1 MTQVVGTVYDG
12 STAATTHTITVPSG
26 VTTAMTALFV
36 IGTGSSTAV
45 TTTLSFAGASFSK
58 LDEQNAVNTR
68 VAVWTGSNLTAG
80 NQITLTLSGSAAV
93 TVGHYYQDTYI
104 FASGSLSAATRS
116 VSSSSTTS
124 GSVTPGSG
132 QQVVIVGVE
141 RTTTATTLA
150 GVTTSGGDAVT
161 NTFYGEGT
169 GSAQASVYAG
179 IYTAGS
185 GAARTATITYSN
197 SSGNGYAA
205 QILTSGAGGGGGGGG
220 GGGASTPGAMHN
232 MGKAG
237 GKNHFNLGIGYPSGH
252 VDITE
257 NALEAGFVEPG
268 FYELNSDGT
277 AVRMSTPLNGGTTS
291 ANTQYPR
298 VEYRELQAGGAG
310 DSSTPKAAWNGNTGV
325 HYMKGRTRVLKMP
338 PNKPQLVIA
347 QVHDADDDTAMIRL
361 SSKTNVEFKL
371 GDTVVTSRAHVMGTW
386 YDWMIRVENG
396 DISWYWGDLS
406 TPVATRV
413 DGHTGSGYY
422 FKFGCY
428 AQSNDGI
435 DSVSDG
441 PFIVEVAPFPE
452 TWHTG
457 YAAPSI
463 PSAAPTVNAGDDA
476 TVQTGTTFARTAT
489 ENSSSAI
496 TSRTWKILSGPTGVG
511 STIDTDASLAWT
523 PTVAGFYTLRYSA
536 TNSSGTGTDDLGVTV
551 TTDEPGGGGTGGGAA
566 TADYQEKFL
575 DGVAWPVITRQSTVV
590 SVSGASAFGS
600 AVSAA
605 AGGQR
610 LTLASTSYTGTYSL
624 TGKSNVTIEASTLG
638 GATFGSGSQLTIK
651 DCTNVLIR
659 GLNFTTDSAIEAIN
673 IRGTSR
679 NIWIDQCTIGPSGAA
694 VNSASSGQMIYISDT
709 AEFVRLSYN
718 WLRNKGTAGNQIKV
732 YGNDAAGQ
740 VNKHI
745 LVDHNILQGVKP
757 AVSNGKEPVR
767 HGVST
772 MSKSMSYS
780 TYCMNFWIDC
790 LAEPE
795 NFSGKAGGLAVYG
808 NTFYR
813 CSGGAVLRHGTDC
826 VMSDN
831 YFIDGVDT
839 TASDGVKS
847 GGIRGY
853 DSGHDIEHNYMDGL
867 AGAGFQASLLIDRGD
882 AEGSSTNLAG
892 HWRVINALVNRN
904 VIINSATPIVVWNGS
919 QYSLNPSNVTITNN
933 LTAGTTQ
940 AGPIVFNGGAALVS
954 SPAPSGNVHYASPAA
969 GGFTQDSDGIWRKA
983 GYGPRLTYIKQTDV
997 GPGGALYDTNRAG
1010 TALGGSTGGGTGTTT
1025 PVVNAGADLQVVLG
1039 SPVTRTGTVVTGA
1052 AITAHRWSVV
1062 SGPAQVGTTLSSTAS
1077 LVWTPPQLGT
1087 FVLRYA
1093 ATNSAG
1099 SGTDDI
1105 TVTVTTGGGSTA
1117 APTFVGASAGNSGE
1131 SSAIDI
1137 PAPAGIQAGDFEIA
1151 VILSAGPETMTAT
1164 PAGWSLLRQ
1173 ADVVSAAGDP
1183 GGPCTA
1189 WLYSRTVSGSGVS
1202 AAWTKSGTRV
1212 WHATRAAWRGLSSL
1226 GQVAVTAETSPGTSH
1241 LTPTVTPASAN
1252 SVVVGVVAADLLNAT
1267 TGPFTPPAGWTE
1279 RYDRT
1284 VTVTTENESI
1294 AIADFTPGGGGGSA
1308 PPAAPGFFM
1317 FSQSEIDAA
1326 ASSGTAFTQAKTI
1339 ADTSIGTVNL
1349 ADQDMDNAAIAYC
1362 AALMY
1367 VKTGTASYRTRVE
1380 SALAQLPSASTP
1392 PRSGE
1397 TGGVLPVARQL
1408 AGWIIAADLVGYRPA
1423 AFTSF
1428 ASAIRTRNIGGHG
1441 LWDVLK
1447 TTSQVTANN
1456 WGTHSLA
1463 ARAACSAYL
1472 GDTTDLNECANIF
1485 RRWTGE
1491 NRSVWS
1497 SWVNTDDHDESWVD
1511 SQPMAGING
1520 AAAVSTKAGA
1530 VVEDICRGPSH
1541 PSVDEVGLSYS
1552 WEALQGAM
1560 VTAKILTRAGY
1571 GDCFGWGGNALL
1583 RAAQFINGKAP
1594 SFSSPPYGAYPP
1606 RHPESQWVPYAI
1618 NRRYGVSLSPLGSAT
1633 DRGWGI
1639 AAAHWI
1645 F

>member
-12 STAATTHTITVPSG
+12 STASTTHTITVPSG
-26 VTTAMTALFV
+26 VTTSMTGLFV

-68 VAVWTGSNLTAG
+68 VAVWTGANLSAG
-80 NQITLTLSGSAAV
+80 NSVTLTLSGSAAV
-93 TVGHYYQDTYI
+93 TVGHYYQDDYS

-132 QQVVIVGVE
+132 QRVVIVGVE
-141 RTTTATTLA
+141 RTTTATTLS

-179 IYTAGS
+179 TYTAGS

-205 QILTSGAGGGGGGGG
+205 QILTSGSGGGGGGG
-220 GGGASTPGAMHN
+220 GGGATTPGAMHN

-237 GKNHFNLGIGYPSGH
+237 GKNHFNLGIGYPAGH

-257 NALEAGFVEPG
+257 NSLEAGFTEPG

-298 VEYRELQAGGAG
+298 VEYRELQPGGVG
-310 DSSTPKAAWNGNTGV
+310 DSSTPKAAWNGASGR

-347 QVHDADDDTAMIRL
+347 QIHDASDDTAMIRL

-371 GDTVVTSRAHVMGTW
+371 GDTVITSRAHVMGTW
-386 YDWMIRVENG
+386 YDWMFVVDNG

-428 AQSNDGI
+428 AQSNDSI

-457 YAAPSI
+457 YAAPTI
-463 PSAAPTVNAGDDA
+463 PSAPPTVNAGDDA

-489 ENSSSAI
+489 ETSSSQI
-496 TSRTWKILSGPTGVG
+496 TSRTWKIQTGPSGVG
-511 STIDTDASLAWT
+511 STIDTDANLAWT

-551 TTDEPGGGGTGGGAA
+551 TTDEPGGGSAGGGA

-575 DGVAWPVITRQSTVV
+575 DGVAWPVVTRQPTVV
-590 SVSGASAFGS
+590 SVSGASAFAS
-600 AVSAA
+600 AVTAA
-605 AGGQR
+605 SSGQR
-610 LTLASTSYTGTYSL
+610 LTLASASYTGTYSL
-624 TGKSNVTIEASTLG
+624 TGKSNVTVEASTLG
-638 GATFGSGSQLTIK
+638 GPTFGAGSQLTIK
-651 DCTNVLIR
+651 DCENVLIR

-679 NIWIDQCTIGPSGAA
+679 NIWIDQCTIGTSAAA
-694 VNSASSGQMIYISDT
+694 VSSANSGQFIYISDT
-709 AEFVRLSYN
+709 AELVRVSYN
-718 WLRNKGTAGNQIKV
+718 LLRNKGTAGNQIKI
-732 YGNDAAGQ
+732 YGNDTAGQ

-780 TYCMNFWIDC
+780 TYCMNFWVDC

-831 YFIDGVDT
+831 YFIDGNNT

-847 GGIRGY
+847 GGIRFY
-853 DSGHDIEHNYMDGL
+853 DAGHDIEHNYMDGL

-882 AEGSSTNLAG
+882 AEGSSTALAN

-904 VIINSATPIVVWNGS
+904 VIVNSATPIVVWNGS

-940 AGPIVFNGGAALVS
+940 AGPIVFNGGAALMS
-954 SPAPSGNVHYASPAA
+954 SPAPTGNVHYASPAA
-969 GGFTQDSDGIWRKA
+969 GGFTQDGDGIWRKA
-983 GYGPRLTYIKQTDV
+983 GFGPRLTYIKQSDV
-997 GPGGALYDTNRAG
+997 GPGGALYDTDRAG
-1010 TALGGSTGGGTGTTT
+1010 TALGGSTGGGTGTTA
-1025 PVVNAGADLQVVLG
+1025 PVVNAGADVQVIFG
-1039 SPVTRTGTVVTGA
+1039 STLTRTGTVVSGA
-1052 AITAHRWSVV
+1052 AVTTHRWSVEA
-1062 SGPAQVGTTLSSTAS
+1062 GPSQVGSTLSSTAS
-1077 LVWTPPQLGT
+1077 LVWTPPQLGS

-1099 SGTDDI
+1099 TGVDDI
-1105 TVTVTTGGGSTA
+1105 TVTVGTGGGSLA
-1117 APTFVGASAGNSGE
+1117 PPTFVGVSDGSSGE
-1131 SSAIDI
+1131 SAGVDLT
-1137 PAPAGIQAGDFEIA
+1137 APAGVQAGDFEIA
-1151 VILSAGPETMTAT
+1151 VILSAGAETMTAV
-1164 PAGWSLLRQ
+1164 PAGWSLMRQ
-1173 ADVVSAAGDP
+1173 ADVTSPTGDP

-1189 WLYSRTVSGSGVS
+1189 WLYSRTAAGAGTS
-1202 AAWTKSGTRV
+1202 ASWTKSGTRV
-1212 WHATRAAWRGLSSL
+1212 WHGTRVAWRGHGSL
-1226 GQVAVTAETSPGTSH
+1226 GATAVTAETISGTSH
-1241 LTPTVTPASAN
+1241 PTPPVTPVN
-1252 SVVVGVVAADLLNAT
+1252 PNNLVVGIVAADLLNAT

-1284 VTVTTENESI
+1284 ITNSTENESI
-1294 AIADFTPGGGGGSA
+1294 AIADFTSGSGTTP
-1308 PPAAPGFFM
+1308 PPAAGFIM

-1326 ASSGTAFTQAKTI
+1326 ASSGTAFTQAKAI
-1339 ADTSIGTVNL
+1339 ADTTIGTVNL
-1349 ADQDMDNAAIAYC
+1349 ADQDMDNASIAYL

-1367 VKTGTASYRTRVE
+1367 VKTGTTSYKTKVE
-1380 SALAQLPSASTP
+1380 TALAQLPGASTP
-1392 PRSGE
+1392 PRDSDAE
-1397 TGGVLPVARQL
+1397 TGGVLAVVRQL
-1408 AGWIIAADLVGYRPA
+1408 AGWIVAADLVGYRPST
-1423 AFTSF
+1423 FTNF
-1428 ASAIRTRNIGGHG
+1428 VSAIRTRNIGGTG
-1441 LWDVLK
+1441 NWDDIR
-1447 TTSQVTANN
+1447 TTSRITANN
-1456 WGTHSLA
+1456 WGALA
-1463 ARAACSAYL
+1463 LASRVACSAYL
-1472 GDTTDLNECANIF
+1472 ADTADLDECANIF
-1485 RRWTGE
+1485 RRYTGE
-1491 NRSVWS
+1491 NRAVWS
-1497 SWVNTDDHDESWVD
+1497 SWINTNDHDESWVD

-1520 AAAVSTKAGA
+1520 SSAASTKAGA

-1541 PSVDEVGLSYS
+1541 PTVDEVALSYS
-1552 WEALQGAM
+1552 WEALQGA
-1560 VTAKILTRAGY
+1560 VVVAKLLSRAGY
-1571 GDCFGWGGNALL
+1571 GDCFAWGGSALL
-1583 RAAQFINGKAP
+1583 RAAQFINGKTP
-1594 SFSSPPYGAYPP
+1594 SFSTPPYGAYPP
-1606 RHPESQWVPYAI
+1606 RHDTLQWLPYAI
-1618 NRRYGVSLSPLGSAT
+1618 NRRYGVNLSPLGSAT
-1633 DRGWGI
+1633 ARGQMV